1 MGEDFL
7 KEPLGFSMQ
16 RDFYSMRQNVII
28 DQTPPSLTQ
37 TCLTGYYIE

>member
-1 MGEDFL
+1 MGNL
-7 KEPLGFSMQ
+7 
-16 RDFYSMRQNVII
+16 RDVENFYSMRQNVII